1 MLTLN
6 SLVALPGP
14 KKIVEVSN
22 YRGAAECSSSPRL
35 FTPPAIHSAHPESS
49 DFPWRSSRI
58 YGANCLAAEESWFQ
72 PRTQIDSLRELWN
85 MDTGRPSH
93 HLKLRPFN
101 LLFTGVFGKD
111 FNGEGTKTRWVGR
124 VSFR

>member
-49 DFPWRSSRI
+49 DFPWRCGRT
-58 YGANCLAAEESWFQ
+58 YGADRFAAEESWFQ

-85 MDTGRPSH
+85 MDTGRPGH
-93 HLKLRPFN
+93 HLKLRPLN

-111 FNGEGTKTRWVGR
+111 FNREGTKTRWVGR